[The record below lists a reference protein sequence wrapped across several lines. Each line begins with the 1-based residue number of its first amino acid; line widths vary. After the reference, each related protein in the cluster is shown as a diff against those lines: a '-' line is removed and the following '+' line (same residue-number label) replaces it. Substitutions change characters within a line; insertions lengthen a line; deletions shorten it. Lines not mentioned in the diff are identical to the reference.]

1 MKKGKIIAYSVLGIG
16 VSAVVYF
23 LVKKMNSKKKA
34 LPDLK
39 ANTTTQTSDGTS
51 VVAPPPKEFSSKV
64 VSVGKNVRA
73 GIESLRYQS
82 GNDRTLGTKME
93 KLVTTLGG
101 LTTEEKK
108 EMTDW
113 YNSRGFNSFGN
124 LQGALEKLLSPLWF
138 DRAQRT
144 LWNINWK

>member
-1 MKKGKIIAYSVLGIG
+1 MKKGKIIAYSVLGVG

-23 LVKKMNSKKKA
+23 LVKKMKSKMIA
-34 LPDLK
+34 LPDP
-39 ANTTTQTSDGTS
+39 NDTTTE
-51 VVAPPPKEFSSKV
+51 PKEFSSKV
-64 VSVGKNVRA
+64 VSVGKDVRA

-82 GNDRTLGTKME
+82 GNDRTALSKME
-93 KLVTTLGG
+93 KLVTILGG

-113 YNSRGFNSFGN
+113 YNSQGYSSFGN

-138 DRAQRT
+138 DRVQRT